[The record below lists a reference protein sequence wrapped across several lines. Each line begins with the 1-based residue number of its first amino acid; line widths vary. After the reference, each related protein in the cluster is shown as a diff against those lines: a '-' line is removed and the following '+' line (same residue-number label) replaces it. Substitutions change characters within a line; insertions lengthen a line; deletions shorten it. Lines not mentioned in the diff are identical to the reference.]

1 MASAETHRVGV
12 SSTDAPRSL
21 AHKAP
26 RVLSPEERQRLL
38 LENLA
43 EVHQV
48 ARRIHVRLPRHVL
61 INDLIQEGVVG
72 LIDAVEKYDPAKN
85 VRLRSYAR
93 FRIRG
98 AILDSLREL
107 DWGPRQLRRQARRI
121 DQAKR
126 ELACLLGRAP
136 SEPEVAAHLGM
147 PLEEFQR
154 ILSEMRRLSIET
166 IDALPQLRSNQS
178 VFIGRPYH
186 TLEDPFDVCVRA
198 ETTRTLERAIDTL
211 DQKSRRAVTLYYFEE
226 RTMKDIGSVLSVQES
241 RVSQIIS
248 ASLKRLREL
257 MQNQNT
263 RAGAALRRRRS
274 CDRQRRASHR
284 RRQRRHAL
292 GCVSSAVREA

>member
-1 MASAETHRVGV
+1 MASAATHKAGV

-21 AHKAP
+21 AHKDP
-26 RVLSPEERQRLL
+26 RVLAPEERQRLL

-43 EVHQV
+43 EVDQV

-126 ELACLLGRAP
+126 DLACLLGRAP
-136 SEPEVAAHLGM
+136 TEPEVAAHLSM

-154 ILSEMRRLSIET
+154 ILSEIRRLSIET

-178 VFIGRPYH
+178 VFIVRPYLA
-186 TLEDPFDVCVRA
+186 LEDPFDVCVRA
-198 ETTRTLERAIDTL
+198 ETTRTLEQAIETL
-211 DQKSRRAVTLYYFEE
+211 DQKARRAVSLYYFEE
-226 RTMKDIGSVLSVQES
+226 RTMKDIGSVLNVQES

-248 ASLKRLREL
+248 AALERLREL
-257 MQNQNT
+257 MQNQNA
-263 RAGAALRRRRS
+263 RAGTALRTRRS
-274 CDRQRRASHR
+274 CERQRRASHR
-284 RRQRRHAL
+284 RHQPRHAL
-292 GCVSSAVREA
+292 GRVLSAGREA